1 MPARAKALPVEDG
14 MLNEFEFQGETYYVR
29 TKYKVG
35 RFLKKL
41 NESPVDAL
49 ELVLVDS
56 SYEKFLDL
64 EITMDELK
72 DFMDQLSTVLSGVG
86 SGN

>member
-1 MPARAKALPVEDG
+1 MAPRAKALPVEDG
-14 MLNEFEFQGETYYVR
+14 MLNDFEFQGETYYVR

-35 RFLKKL
+35 RFLKTL
-41 NESPVDAL
+41 NENPVDAL
-49 ELVLVDS
+49 ELVLVDA

-64 EITMDELK
+64 EITMDEMK
-72 DFMDQLSTVLSGVG
+72 DFMDALSNVLSGVG

>member
-1 MPARAKALPVEDG
+1 MPARKALPVEDG
-14 MLNEFEFQGETYYVR
+14 MLNDFEFQGETYYVR

-35 RFLKKL
+35 RFLKTL

-49 ELVLVDS
+49 ELVLTDA
-56 SYEKFLDL
+56 SYNKFLDL

-72 DFMDQLSTVLSGVG
+72 DFMDKMSTAISGD
-86 SGN
+86 SLGN